1 MPMFMDVHDDLGDA
15 TPEDVAADH
24 ARDLQV
30 QKKYGVHYLTY
41 WLNDSD
47 GRVFCLVDAPSI
59 EAAVA
64 CHEEAHGL
72 VPGNVIGVMP
82 SSVGQFMGDW
92 EASVPSRATVVG
104 AGSEPDSGLRA
115 IMFTDLEASTDVSV
129 NRGDDAAMAVI
140 HAHNEIVR
148 DALAAHGGREV
159 KHTGD
164 GLMASF
170 VSVSRAVECAISI
183 QRKTV
188 EVAKEHPSR
197 AARVRVGLSAGEPV
211 TEHEDLFGATVNL
224 AARICGYAIPSQILV
239 SNTVRDLAI
248 GKGFPFTDRGPID
261 LKGFPEPIRLFEV
274 SWEQEG

>member
-24 ARDLQV
+24 ARDLKV
-30 QKKYGVHYLTY
+30 QEKYGVHYLTY
-41 WLNDSD
+41 WLNDSE
-47 GRVFCLVDAPSI
+47 GRVFCLVEAPSI

-72 VPGNVIGVMP
+72 IPGNVIEVMP
-82 SSVGQFMGDW
+82 PSVGQFMGNW
-92 EASVPSRATVVG
+92 EASVPSRATVAG
-104 AGSEPDSGLRA
+104 PGSEPDSGLRA
-115 IMFTDLEASTDVSV
+115 IMFTDLEASTEVST
-129 NRGDDAAMAVI
+129 NLGDDAAMAVI
-140 HAHNEIVR
+140 HTHNEVVR
-148 DALAAHGGREV
+148 DALATHGGREV

-170 VSVSRAVECAISI
+170 ISVSRAVECTISI

-188 EVAKEHPSR
+188 EVGIEDPSR

-211 TEHEDLFGATVNL
+211 TEQEDLFGATVNL
-224 AARICGYAIPSQILV
+224 AARICGHAMPSQILV

-248 GKGFPFTDRGPID
+248 GKGFPFMDRGSIA
-261 LKGFPEPIRLFEV
+261 LKGFPEPVRLFEV
-274 SWEQEG
+274 SWE